1 MENHPSAVGQ
11 KKAGNGLIDLFA
23 LSSSLQ
29 AMAKQ
34 IPTLY
39 LTLFMTDYLHV
50 SPMAMGTAMLM
61 AKTVDSVLALFVA
74 VIIEKV
80 PLRRG
85 KYLSWLR
92 LLTVTIFFGNCM
104 QLLDTT
110 AFIADP
116 NGRLA
121 VVCVF
126 YVIFHASLNL
136 HSAARASMIPRLAG
150 ADQEVRKRITARQA
164 QLRAAASIISS
175 AVTLPAV
182 ELVQRTTGSE
192 SAGYFIVAA
201 VFSLCFAVCN
211 ACFIRLAAPF
221 DPPDAPGVKRKSAPT
236 LRQMAASLGNNR
248 QMLILF
254 SAFTVS
260 GIGVQVSSGVT
271 AYFFRCTGIFSS
283 YTLVLTCRSV
293 AAFLSTLIAP
303 AIAKRLGK
311 KRALA
316 FSWLLRAA
324 VMLFTYLF
332 ALKPDGSPDLPVV
345 LAAQCLGNAATNLYS
360 IYTTIYWL
368 DCGEYGYYQTGID
381 NRTMAVTVMNWPN
394 KISMTLGGSLVGY
407 GLAWAGYHAPT
418 EGHAA
423 YFDSMGRYMTLWQ
436 LIPMVTLILSALII
450 ILGYRLTDEEA
461 ARYARENAERENRR
475 APQNV

>member
-1 MENHPSAVGQ
+1 MENEPSAVGQ
-11 KKAGNGLIDLFA
+11 KKAGNGLINLFA
-23 LSSSLQ
+23 LSSSFQ

-39 LTLFMTDYLHV
+39 LTMFMTDYLRI
-50 SPMAMGTAMLM
+50 SPVAMGTAMLI

-80 PLRRG
+80 PMRHG
-85 KYLSWLR
+85 KYLGWLR
-92 LLTVTIFFGNCM
+92 LLTVTIFFGNCLQM
-104 QLLDTT
+104 LDTT
-110 AFIADP
+110 AFISDP
-116 NGRLA
+116 HARL
-121 VVCVF
+121 VIVCVF
-126 YVIFHASLNL
+126 YVTFHGSLNL

-150 ADQEVRKRITARQA
+150 ADQEVRKKLTARQA
-164 QLRAAASIISS
+164 QLRAATSIISS

-182 ELVQRTTGSE
+182 ELVQRITGSE
-192 SAGYFIVAA
+192 SAGYFLVA
-201 VFSLCFAVCN
+201 VIFSLCFVVCN
-211 ACFIRLAAPF
+211 ACFIRGAAPF

-236 LRQMAASLGNNR
+236 LRQMVASLGNNR
-248 QMLILF
+248 QMLVLF
-254 SAFTVS
+254 LAFTVS

-271 AYFFRCTGIFSS
+271 TYFFRCTGIFSS

-293 AAFLSTLIAP
+293 AAFLSTLAAP

-311 KRALA
+311 KRALIA
-316 FSWLLRAA
+316 SWLSRAA

-332 ALKPDGSPDLPVV
+332 ALTSDGSPNLPVV
-345 LAAQCLGNAATNLYS
+345 LIAQCLGNATTNLYS

-394 KISMTLGGSLVGY
+394 KISMALGGSLVGY

-418 EGHAA
+418 EGQAA
-423 YFDSMGRYMTLWQ
+423 YFGSMDRYMTLWQ
-436 LIPMVTLILSALII
+436 LIPMVTLVLSALII
-450 ILGYRLTDEEA
+450 IVGYKLTDEEA
-461 ARYARENAERENRR
+461 ARCAGENAKRE
-475 APQNV
+475 AAAKA